1 MDCAFRSRSSCSVLS
16 VSLNPSQS
24 LLVFSTVLSS
34 FLPAIWLR
42 TLSSLLVATSVFCL
56 VAVAP
61 VAVDGRVSCVLEA
74 IDGTEDTMWLG
85 RAIFL

>member
-1 MDCAFRSRSSCSVLS
+1 M
-16 VSLNPSQS
+16 
-24 LLVFSTVLSS
+24 
-34 FLPAIWLR
+34 
-42 TLSSLLVATSVFCL
+42 FCL